1 VGAVIRIDG
10 KEILGPSTSATSS
23 ATLTTMRL
31 QIVPVVDDPKGRDL
45 DVLGQ
50 SVSVE
55 VEVEVNKGDKEGEE
69 ETLESCPPA
78 TQDVAL
84 NLKNRE
90 KSIKV
95 AAYGPLNPS
104 EPNEDFWQVKADRWK
119 VTIDEAKT
127 ALCGNCAAFDT
138 TDPMRSCIETGLS
151 GESDEWSAVDA
162 GDLGYCEVFDFK
174 CASARTCDA
183 WIARSEGQ
191 MMMDP
196 EDEMLPDDVEEDFHT
211 MMVLEG
217 VWTGDGRYIEEGA
230 LGWRDLPLPLMAT
243 DRTTEGHM
251 NAVLIGRLTRI
262 ERMGREIHAYGSYV
276 KTDDPSAMSLQNL
289 VRNGELRGVSV
300 DLDSLEYEVIVPTE
314 APTETLDPATGEVA
328 VSMDDLKMRVT
339 SARVMG
345 ATVVPFPAFQEAFI
359 ENVAALTASIAVR
372 PEVTGWISQF
382 ASYSDIDFTPPQG
395 ARDEAEKGLEWR
407 SEFGRGGTEVGV
419 ARARDISNGK
429 SLSPDTITRMVS
441 YFARHEVDKQG
452 TGWSPGED
460 GFPSAGRIAWALW
473 GGDPGMTWANKI
485 KNSMSTRDE
494 RGSIVASGHP
504 IEAPVVPPSSWFAN
518 PRLTEPT
525 PLTVDDSGRVYG
537 HLAVWG
543 QCHVGFGDRCI
554 QPPHSPAAYAHFLT
568 GEILCDDGFRFP
580 VGQITMNSGH
590 APQSASASQTA
601 AHYDNTALAAADVTA
616 GEDDFGIWV
625 SGALRTGLDASDIRA
640 LMASDVSGDWRRIGG
655 SLELVAVLAVNVPG
669 FPKIRVKESLG
680 LVASLSLPAYEGD
693 NKHREDLLARAAH
706 RIATSIGRSKTD
718 RIAEIARRIKGDK

>member
-1 VGAVIRIDG
+1 MRDITR
-10 KEILGPSTSATSS
+10 EMSPSTSTTEG
-23 ATLTTMRL
+23 ATLTSMRL
-31 QIVPVVDDPKGRDL
+31 QIVPVIDDPRDL
-45 DVLGQ
+45 QMGDSGQ
-50 SVSVE
+50 SISVE
-55 VEVEVNKGDKEGEE
+55 VEVEIGESE
-69 ETLESCPPA
+69 SEDEAMPAESCPPA

-84 NLKNRE
+84 NLQNRG
-90 KSIKV
+90 KAIKV
-95 AAYGPLNPS
+95 AAYGPLNP
-104 EPNEDFWQVKADRWK
+104 NDANDDFWQVKADRWK
-119 VTIDEAKT
+119 VSTDEAKS

-138 TDPMRSCIETGLS
+138 TDPMRACIENGLS
-151 GESDEWSAVDA
+151 GTTDEWSAVDA

-183 WIARSEGQ
+183 WIARAEGQ
-191 MMMDP
+191 MMIDPMDDTYP
-196 EDEMLPDDVEEDFHT
+196 GETEDFHT

-262 ERMGREIHAYGSYV
+262 ERMGREVHAYGSYV

-300 DLDSLEYEVIVPTE
+300 DLDSLEYEVIVPGE
-314 APTETLDPATGEVA
+314 VPTETIDPATGDVA
-328 VSMDDLKMRVT
+328 VSMDDLKMRIT

-345 ATVVPFPAFQEAFI
+345 CTVVPFPAFQEAFI
-359 ENVAALTASIAVR
+359 ENIAALTASIAMR
-372 PEVTGWISQF
+372 SEVTGWISQF
-382 ASYSDIDFTPPQG
+382 ANYSDIDFTPPQG
-395 ARDEAEKGLEWR
+395 ARDEAVLGLEWR
-407 SEFGRGGTEVGV
+407 DKFGRGGTEVGV

-429 SLSPDTITRMVS
+429 NLSPDTITRMVS

-452 TGWSPGED
+452 TGWSSGDD
-460 GFPSAGRIAWALW
+460 GYPSAGRIAWALW
-473 GGDPGMTWANKI
+473 GGDPGMAWANKL
-485 KNSMSTRDE
+485 KKSMAARDE
-494 RGSIVASGHP
+494 QGSIVASGHP
-504 IEAPVVPPSSWFAN
+504 IEAPVVPPSAWFAS
-518 PRLTEPT
+518 PKLTEPT

-568 GEILCDDGFRFP
+568 GEIMCDDGFRFP

-601 AHYDNTALAAADVTA
+601 AHYDNTAMAAADVTA

-625 SGALRTGLDASDIRA
+625 AGALRPGLRAEDVRA

-693 NKHREDLLARAAH
+693 TKRKDDLMARATH

-718 RIAEIARRIKGDK
+718 RVAELTRRIKGEK